1 VVQSGAEIV
10 CPERAG
16 AECAAALPRA
26 AVIQRLALRV
36 RPSALALVSAILAS
50 PALLAGWNL
59 DDHLFRHR
67 LAAWPLR
74 DVLMRLFVFWSGD
87 AEETRQTMDR
97 WGVPWWTDPGL
108 RVAFWRPL
116 TALTHW
122 LDFRLWG
129 DDPVAAHAQS
139 LLWLVV
145 LVVLVARFYR
155 RLLGPTTA
163 AGLAAF
169 FYAVDGA
176 RGAAVGWVASRNAI
190 LVVVCGVATLAQ
202 HDRWRRNGRRAGA
215 LLGPL
220 LFGAGLLAG
229 EGEVGVLGY
238 LAAYALFLDGGD
250 ARARLRSLAPYLVL
264 LVGWHAL
271 YQHLGYGTAGSGFY
285 ADPAREPLRFV
296 ATVLERGPVLLFSQ
310 WWPWPAE
317 LYSVVPVGE
326 QGTILVCAAVAL
338 LVPAVVLA
346 PLLAHRPTA
355 RFWALG
361 MAAAVVPISAT
372 IPEDRLLV
380 FVGLGTFGLL
390 GELVSSVWLQ
400 PAAWLPRE
408 RGWRWPAL
416 GVVGAL
422 FLVHGV
428 ASPSVLPG
436 RAREVTTIFP
446 EVRARALAFP
456 TGGPDEQAI
465 VVQGG
470 LSVGFYYPEIR
481 LAAHLGI
488 PRWRVLAPEGDVRLT
503 RPDARTLRVRPRGGY
518 LAEPASDDYVA
529 NQRRRFDTFV
539 RTPDHP
545 FALGDTVHLTGVD
558 VEVTAL
564 DGEGRP
570 AEATFRFAV
579 PLEDASLRWAVA
591 RGDGWA
597 PFRPPAV
604 GESVLVEA
612 AR

>member
-1 VVQSGAEIV
+1 ATQPGIDPRRPAALPRAARSPPPPAPPPPPRPPRAPPPAPGGPPGAASARSRRRRISVPAWPARAAVRRARGGACPLPWHASWDSPAAVVQSGAEIV

-145 LVVLVARFYR
+145 LVARFYR

-202 HDRWRRNGRRAGA
+202 HDRWRRNGGR
-215 LLGPL
+215 
-220 LFGAGLLAG
+220 
-229 EGEVGVLGY
+229 
-238 LAAYALFLDGGD
+238 

-296 ATVLERGPVLLFSQ
+296 
-310 WWPWPAE
+310 
-317 LYSVVPVGE
+317 
-326 QGTILVCAAVAL
+326 
-338 LVPAVVLA
+338 
-346 PLLAHRPTA
+346 
-355 RFWALG
+355 
-361 MAAAVVPISAT
+361 
-372 IPEDRLLV
+372 
-380 FVGLGTFGLL
+380 
-390 GELVSSVWLQ
+390 
-400 PAAWLPRE
+400 
-408 RGWRWPAL
+408 
-416 GVVGAL
+416 
-422 FLVHGV
+422 
-428 ASPSVLPG
+428 
-436 RAREVTTIFP
+436 
-446 EVRARALAFP
+446 
-456 TGGPDEQAI
+456 
-465 VVQGG
+465 
-470 LSVGFYYPEIR
+470 
-481 LAAHLGI
+481 
-488 PRWRVLAPEGDVRLT
+488 
-503 RPDARTLRVRPRGGY
+503 
-518 LAEPASDDYVA
+518 
-529 NQRRRFDTFV
+529 
-539 RTPDHP
+539 
-545 FALGDTVHLTGVD
+545 
-558 VEVTAL
+558 
-564 DGEGRP
+564 
-570 AEATFRFAV
+570 
-579 PLEDASLRWAVA
+579 
-591 RGDGWA
+591 
-597 PFRPPAV
+597 
-604 GESVLVEA
+604 
-612 AR
+612 